1 MVSVMRYEPRD
12 FDGRTIDFW
21 NQDMVPG
28 GAVGMGESG
37 SLAGEG
43 CGM

>member
-21 NQDMVPG
+21 NQDMLAVVG
-28 GAVGMGESG
+28 TGAEFG
-37 SLAGEG
+37 SLVGEG

>member
-1 MVSVMRYEPRD
+1 MVSVIRYEPRD

-21 NQDMVPG
+21 NQDMLAAGV
-28 GAVGMGESG
+28 VGMGDAG
-37 SLAGEG
+37 SLEGDG